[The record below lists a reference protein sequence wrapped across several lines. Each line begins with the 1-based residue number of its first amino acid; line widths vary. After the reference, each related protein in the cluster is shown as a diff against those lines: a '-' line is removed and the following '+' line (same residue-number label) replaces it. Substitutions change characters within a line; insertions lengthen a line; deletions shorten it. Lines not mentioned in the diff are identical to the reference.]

1 MTPLHYA
8 FHGNSRINLRVVRH
22 LLDARAGPSAR
33 DVNGDTPL
41 YFAMSND
48 CVDFASI
55 LQTPVLLLLQHDAS
69 LLNSMIGGYSQRPLE
84 VALCLGGHYIQ
95 AKILCLLEA
104 GADVHFR
111 TRTNE
116 TIVHLILKLPIA
128 TTNRDS
134 YDLWKTILKR
144 VVGQGVD
151 LSVQSSAEG
160 DSVFHLAVRGSCD
173 DSVIEILHSGTNVD
187 LSLPTIRGRNTALH
201 EAMRTSFPYAEQKA
215 RTLIRLGANLHT
227 RNSSGETALHLA
239 CSSRHIPASILDCAR
254 EPKLMPETSPIL
266 LPSRRSSG
274 SSKKSSLY
282 FIGERCR
289 HS

>member
-1 MTPLHYA
+1 
-8 FHGNSRINLRVVRH
+8 
-22 LLDARAGPSAR
+22 
-33 DVNGDTPL
+33 
-41 YFAMSND
+41 
-48 CVDFASI
+48 
-55 LQTPVLLLLQHDAS
+55 
-69 LLNSMIGGYSQRPLE
+69 
-84 VALCLGGHYIQ
+84 
-95 AKILCLLEA
+95 LEA

-227 RNSSGETALHLA
+227 RNSSGETALHLP

-254 EPKLMPETSPIL
+254 EPRDQSDTTPFETILRVVKKEFAVFYWRKMQAFIKAGYDVSPFCT
-266 LPSRRSSG
+266 LPQYQDLFDGDEGFWNWASRTQ
-274 SSKKSSLY
+274 
-282 FIGERCR
+282 ER
-289 HS
+289 